1 MKKRDLIVLILLI
14 LAVVAVAFFIYNSFF
29 EEEINSISK
38 KEMSSGKTIPE
49 AKVVIS
55 EKQKFIDSAISFAE
69 KIVES
74 SFTEEI
80 LEYPEELDVKG
91 NWNVAVALYY
101 QGEIIGEGASKEEV
115 FSKALEKA
123 TEKAVIRG
131 KFKGLSLE
139 NIKDLTFLISLSDSM
154 GEVFSFVGKNKK
166 GKESLGDLVLVFNID
181 KELIKEKIKEGK
193 EFLLRME
200 NSEKHGFYKKYQA
213 GEDYLP
219 PRIHT
224 VYSASIIYTFLY
236 MNDLEKDEEILNSL
250 SKWGEFLLFMQ
261 NKEKGEA
268 LGAFH
273 YSYFLDEE
281 EKEMRF
287 PVGTSAL
294 SIFTLLKMYE
304 VTGDSDY
311 LEAAKLAGDWLVTIQ
326 EDDGSMKPYLR
337 YEEGKWFSGKKESLL
352 YNGQCLSALSKL
364 YQVTNQEKYY
374 LAASKIAK
382 RFVGKYEEA
391 QGYIV
396 GEYREKNPISNAWAV
411 MSLMD
416 FCKAENNEYYKT
428 IIFEL
433 IDLILENQIKDET
446 DLRNFGRWEGA
457 YSTSGIGWLSEVTGE
472 VYRFC
477 LKENREDCQKYKE
490 AVLRGIRWIIQRTYS
505 ENNSFML
512 ENPER
517 AQGGIFWNDSYRY
530 VRTDSV
536 CHGGNSYVRI
546 LNNLNDGTLIFLPE
560 RSLEEILIKF

>member
-1 MKKRDLIVLILLI
+1 MEKKSLIILIILV
-14 LAVVAVAFFIYNSFF
+14 LAVAAVVFFIYNSFF
-29 EEEINSISK
+29 EEEIDNISK
-38 KEMSSGKTIPE
+38 KENSSEKITSE
-49 AKVVIS
+49 AKVAIS

-69 KIVES
+69 KVVKS
-74 SFTEEI
+74 YFTEEV

-91 NWNVAVALYY
+91 DWDITVTLYY
-101 QGEIIGEGASKEEV
+101 QGEIIGEETSKEKV
-115 FSKALEKA
+115 FAEALEKA
-123 TEKAVIRG
+123 TEKAVIKG
-131 KFKGLSLE
+131 KSKGLGLE
-139 NIKDLTFLISLSDSM
+139 NIKDLTFLISLSNSV
-154 GEVFSFVGKNKK
+154 GEIFSFVGKDKK
-166 GKESLGDLVLVFNID
+166 GKESLGDLVLIFNID

-200 NSEKHGFYKKYQA
+200 DSEKYGFYKKYQA
-213 GEDYLP
+213 REDYLL

-236 MNDLEKDEEILNSL
+236 INDLEKDEEILNSL
-250 SKWGEFLLFMQ
+250 PKWGNFLLSMQ
-261 NKEKGEA
+261 NKEKGRA
-268 LGAFH
+268 FGAFH
-273 YSYFLDEE
+273 YSYFLDTD

-294 SIFTLLKMYE
+294 SVFTLLRLYE
-304 VTGDSDY
+304 ITGNPKY
-311 LEAAKLAGDWLVTIQ
+311 LRAAELAGDWLVTMQ
-326 EDDGSMKPYLR
+326 RENGSMKPYLK
-337 YEEGKWFSGKKESLL
+337 YQEGNWFSGKKESLL

-364 YQVTNQEKYY
+364 YRATNQEKYY
-374 LAASKIAK
+374 LAASKIAR

-396 GEYREKNPISNAWAV
+396 GEYRDKNPISNAWAV

-416 FCKAENNEYYKT
+416 FCKVENNEYYKT

-457 YSTSGIGWLSEVTGE
+457 YSTSGVGWLSEVTGE
-472 VYRFC
+472 VYKFC

-490 AVLRGIRWIIQRTYS
+490 AVLRGI
-505 ENNSFML
+505 ML
-512 ENPER
+512 KNPER

-536 CHGGNSYVRI
+536 CHGVNSYVRI
-546 LNNLNDGTLIFLPE
+546 LDNLDDGTLVSLSE
-560 RSLEEILIKF
+560 RTLEEILGQF